1 MFVLIG
7 TIGGANALL
16 APVSGATRLS
26 DRSAVACD
34 ATRTRTLPVA
44 LTSAV
49 AAFASASSAMAATDG
64 GVDLGTIQSIAIELP
79 AAVAGLAGLA
89 GPEAGLA
96 AAGVV
101 VVGGGGFFLS
111 QQAAEKARQEEEE
124 RERKRSAE
132 FQAMK
137 TRDNNAGIISMGLPA
152 ALSVG
157 YFVWLVSNFS

>member
-1 MFVLIG
+1 
-7 TIGGANALL
+7 
-16 APVSGATRLS
+16 
-26 DRSAVACD
+26 
-34 ATRTRTLPVA
+34 
-44 LTSAV
+44 
-49 AAFASASSAMAATDG
+49 MAATDG